1 MPVRDG
7 PRRRAPRLATTI
19 GGVLRGRSARQV
31 TALDI
36 SLTGC
41 LVRADQNLEAGSIHD
56 LELALGPETLE
67 TRVRV
72 TETSVDGTAE
82 DGGPRFLIGLEFL
95 GLGPRQEARLRDLL
109 DQSRPQRGPRSAR

>member
-1 MPVRDG
+1 MPVRQG

-19 GGVLRGRSARQV
+19 AGLLRGRRARPV

-41 LVRADQNLEAGSIHD
+41 LVRADQNLGAGSIHD
-56 LELALGPETLE
+56 LELQLGTETLD

-72 TETSVDGTAE
+72 TETSLDGTAE
-82 DGGPRFLIGLEFL
+82 NGAPRFLIGLEFL
-95 GLGPRQEARLRDLL
+95 GLGARQEARLRDLL
-109 DQSRPQRGPRSAR
+109 EQGRSQRDRRSPR